1 MYDEPCLMEAV
12 MARDWEWF
20 DSLIKFI
27 LFIVFIINIV
37 FAIISSISSYGL
49 ILGTIISTIYVIITI
64 PIITFVGYYFLFIM
78 IPLLLFIAFIVVCFY
93 FRDAV
98 AIIVVLSIT
107 LYLLH
112 FFVDKYNLKKKSKL
126 DESKEIRDC
135 SEV

>member
-1 MYDEPCLMEAV
+1 